1 MSEHAY
7 LIALGSNRRHVRF
20 GAPEAIIDLA
30 AWAIADGLGD
40 VLARSRIVRSA
51 PVGPS
56 QRRYANAALLVESN
70 LAPPEMLEGLQHI
83 ETAMGRERRGQR
95 WGARTL
101 DLDIVLWSGGIFA
114 EEYLQIPHPRFRQ
127 RSFVLE
133 PAAKIAP
140 TWRDPLTRLTL
151 RQLAAR
157 LAKPV
162 SGRSRAP

>member
-20 GAPEAIIDLA
+20 GAPEEIIDLA
-30 AWAIADGLGD
+30 IWAIADALGD
-40 VLARSRIVRSA
+40 VLARSRTVSSA

-56 QRRYANAALLVESN
+56 QRRYANAAVLVESD
-70 LAPPEMLEGLQHI
+70 LAPPEMLEDLQQI
-83 ETAMGRERRGQR
+83 EMAMGRERRGQR
-95 WGARTL
+95 WSARTL
-101 DLDIVLWSGGIFA
+101 DLDIVLWSGGLFA
-114 EEYLQIPHPRFRQ
+114 DENLQIPHPRFRQ

-140 TWRDPLTRLTL
+140 AWRDPLTGLTL

-157 LAKPV
+157 FSKPV
-162 SGRSRAP
+162 SGPSRDP